1 MAGQINLKSAN
12 QDRLTR
18 LAQTVN
24 RSDDDLAN
32 EAVEQYLE
40 YQEWAIAEIKRGVA
54 DADAGRTVRHSA
66 VRAWIGSLGTDE
78 ELPMPQSSSV

>member
-12 QDRLTR
+12 QDRLSR
-18 LAQTVN
+18 LAHEVN

-32 EAVEQYLE
+32 EAVEQYLD
-40 YQEWAIAEIKRGVA
+40 YQEWAIAEIGRGVA
-54 DADAGRTVRHSA
+54 DADAGRTVAHST

-78 ELPMPQSSSV
+78 EHPMPQSSSV